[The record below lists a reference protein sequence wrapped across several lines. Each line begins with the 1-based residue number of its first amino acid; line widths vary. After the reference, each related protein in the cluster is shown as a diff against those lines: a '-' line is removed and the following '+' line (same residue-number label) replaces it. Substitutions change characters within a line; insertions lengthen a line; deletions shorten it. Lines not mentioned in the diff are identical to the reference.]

1 MEFESTRKDIQ
12 GTKRT
17 NVGMTSYLEFR
28 ASKPEIGFNSLEAVS
43 RRRFRDRVEGIVETA
58 HGIGWSY
65 YDTIESMLTQA
76 QRKWDHA

>member
-1 MEFESTRKDIQ
+1 MWEGFYDSLVSMFGKI
-12 GTKRT
+12 
-17 NVGMTSYLEFR
+17 L
-28 ASKPEIGFNSLEAVS
+28 SKLNSLEAVS

-76 QRKWDHA
+76 QQKWDRA